1 MTRCVAR
8 TSPALRGSFCP
19 RASARF
25 WLNQWAK
32 AFGASRCAL
41 RKKCDRRENILEA
54 YIKLPAEM
62 MKLAQHIIQS
72 KAAEFDASMLED
84 QYRAALMRI
93 LQRKQ
98 AKRAAP
104 APAAAPSS
112 ENVINLM
119 EALRRS
125 MAAEDLPKK
134 PAATRAP
141 RSAAP
146 PAPDEAP
153 ENHVPKPPVKITR
166 WSRLSFVS
174 QCL

>member
-1 MTRCVAR
+1 
-8 TSPALRGSFCP
+8 
-19 RASARF
+19 
-25 WLNQWAK
+25 
-32 AFGASRCAL
+32 
-41 RKKCDRRENILEA
+41 
-54 YIKLPAEM
+54 

-93 LQRKQ
+93 LQRKE
-98 AKRAAP
+98 RAAP

-112 ENVINLM
+112 ENVINQS
-119 EALRRS
+119 RPPRG
-125 MAAEDLPKK
+125 
-134 PAATRAP
+134 AP

-146 PAPDEAP
+146 LAPDEAP
-153 ENHVPKPPVKITR
+153 ENYVPKPPVKIRR